1 MNLRKREREKKT
13 NKQTKKREDTF
24 SRPANFSRA
33 FHFRVFPTLTIWEPG
48 TGYRHVGK
56 LVSEKILQKRRLD
69 VEKNNNYAL
78 FYLDS
83 LRFVL
88 RQQRS

>member
-1 MNLRKREREKKT
+1 MNLRKREREKK
-13 NKQTKKREDTF
+13 KEKKRREETF

-48 TGYRHVGK
+48 TGYYHVEK
-56 LVSEKILQKRRLD
+56 LVSEKILPKRRLD
-69 VEKNNNYAL
+69 VLKKQQLCFLLSWLPAV
-78 FYLDS
+78 
-83 LRFVL
+83 VL